1 VGIETPRSSRRRR
14 RRTTGFAPRI
24 KGNALWTRC
33 LEELEKELSPRR
45 SGEALFKALAQVGA
59 TPETVTLGHLVRAVD
74 LTLEPAL
81 AAHCEPDEAK
91 EITQNLQRILD
102 ELASSFFPG

>member
-1 VGIETPRSSRRRR
+1 MDTPKRIPRRR
-14 RRTTGFAPRI
+14 RRTSGFVPRV

-33 LEELEKELSPRR
+33 LEEMEKELSPRR

-74 LTLEPAL
+74 LTLLPAL
-81 AAHCEPDEAK
+81 EQHCERDEAK
-91 EITQNLQRILD
+91 AITANLQRLLD

>member
-1 VGIETPRSSRRRR
+1 MDTKRPITRRR
-14 RRTTGFAPRI
+14 RRTSGFAPRI
-24 KGNALWTRC
+24 KGNMLWTRF

-45 SGEALFKALAQVGA
+45 SGEALFTALAQVGA

-74 LTLEPAL
+74 LTLRPAL
-81 AAHCEPDEAK
+81 EKHCDPEAALD
-91 EITQNLQRILD
+91 ITAGLQRLLD